1 MVGGNAFADFNKA
14 LTVKLK
20 IDTETFGWKLF
31 QMVRTFALC
40 CAGRVF
46 FRAEGLKNALRYF
59 KNMFSSLSMQYILD
73 DRIYT
78 YGLDRQNF
86 ILVIIAI
93 LVLLVADIL
102 EEKTPLRQALSKQN
116 TVFRYLVILLG
127 IFAVIIFGIYGPQ
140 YNASEFIYEQF

>member
-1 MVGGNAFADFNKA
+1 
-14 LTVKLK
+14 
-20 IDTETFGWKLF
+20 
-31 QMVRTFALC
+31 
-40 CAGRVF
+40 
-46 FRAEGLKNALRYF
+46 
-59 KNMFSSLSMQYILD
+59 MQYILD
-73 DRIYT
+73 ERIYT

-116 TVFRYLVILLG
+116 IVFRYLVILLG